1 MRYQRVESNFKA
13 NSNYSKIKRK
23 EKSRQPETI
32 PVGDF
37 WSLSE
42 KLSDRFEKM
51 KC

>member
-13 NSNYSKIKRK
+13 NSNYSQIRRK

-42 KLSDRFEKM
+42 NYQNDLRK
-51 KC
+51 